1 MGRAEA
7 TPGRRV
13 RNLVRKTS
21 RAGLATLLADEAS
34 PAPYVSLVLVA
45 LDHDASPLLLLSDL
59 ADHTKNLHRDPR
71 AALLFDGTGGWR
83 DPLAGPRAS
92 LLGQIQAC
100 DDERLKARFLARHPN
115 AAVYAGFTDFHL
127 YRMAVERVHLVAGF
141 GEIHWLDAGAVL
153 FDTADTGALAVAEP
167 DIVAHMNEDH
177 RDAVRAI
184 ANEIAGSPGED
195 LPGEDL
201 PGEDLPGEDLPGED
215 LPGEDLPGED
225 WSMSGIDPEGVDFRS
240 GGGSARVA
248 FETPVHTAA
257 EARRE
262 LVRLTEAAR
271 AQAARA

>member
-7 TPGRRV
+7 TLGRRV

-177 RDAVRAI
+177 GEAVRAI
-184 ANEIAGSPGED
+184 ANEIAGSPGEA
-195 LPGEDL
+195 LPGEAL
-201 PGEDLPGEDLPGED
+201 PGEA
-215 LPGEDLPGED
+215 LPGED

-262 LVRLTEAAR
+262 LVRLTKAAR
-271 AQAARA
+271 AQATGYKA